1 MISGWT
7 INALITSEFVPF
19 IFKLVHPF
27 CLFSRVNKSSMP
39 NRISLKHNILLSFF
53 FQYCLS
59 VCKYKNS
66 NSFPIPFHF
75 IHMDNL
81 TLHYSFQKYFSS
93 LLESFVCSLIMSVTF
108 SCVFNTDLNSWFLLV
123 LCWQEGNNTI
133 SFFCVFKWGEHLTW
147 SDFDI
152 WHFVCK
158 CLMKTWKK
166 KKVAAI
172 KFLAGPCFLPF
183 PSFPVG
189 FSQCSTCFYI
199 TRCGCTD
206 VCPPVFLFY
215 AFIMA
220 ISNFS

>member
-1 MISGWT
+1 MEFTKEWFPLEGCLLTFLLLKSLKNLTESKVISGWT

-108 SCVFNTDLNSWFLLV
+108 SCVFNTDLNS
-123 LCWQEGNNTI
+123 
-133 SFFCVFKWGEHLTW
+133 
-147 SDFDI
+147 
-152 WHFVCK
+152 
-158 CLMKTWKK
+158 
-166 KKVAAI
+166 
-172 KFLAGPCFLPF
+172 
-183 PSFPVG
+183 
-189 FSQCSTCFYI
+189 
-199 TRCGCTD
+199 
-206 VCPPVFLFY
+206 
-215 AFIMA
+215 
-220 ISNFS
+220 

>member
-1 MISGWT
+1 MEFTKEWFPLEGCLLTFLLLKSLKNLTESKVISGWT
-7 INALITSEFVPF
+7 INALITSELVPF

-133 SFFCVFKWGEHLTW
+133 SFFCVFKWGEHLAW
-147 SDFDI
+147 SDFV
-152 WHFVCK
+152 WHLTF
-158 CLMKTWKK
+158 CL
-166 KKVAAI
+166 
-172 KFLAGPCFLPF
+172 
-183 PSFPVG
+183 
-189 FSQCSTCFYI
+189 
-199 TRCGCTD
+199 
-206 VCPPVFLFY
+206 
-215 AFIMA
+215 
-220 ISNFS
+220 